1 MSVSALYFPQT
12 RLCSIRHDD
21 ESHGECRERRALKVK
36 PQASDGGESFCLAE
50 SLTLIRKI
58 RSIQNP
64 ATLPSICYMILIA
77 GNIPL

>member
-1 MSVSALYFPQT
+1 MSVSAPYFPQT
-12 RLCSIRHDD
+12 RLCSIRHD

-36 PQASDGGESFCLAE
+36 PQAPDGGESFCLAE
-50 SLTLIRKI
+50 SLTLTRKT

-64 ATLPSICYMILIA
+64 ATRPSICCMILIA